1 MPKMVEMFAAAIL
14 VVTMVA
20 IVAIATGLLPSRA
33 GSKWPPTRSAGARRT
48 RRLIDSSHIRH
59 AQFGKG
65 SRRRELC
72 AYRCASPFS
81 RPAA

>member
-48 RRLIDSSHIRH
+48 RRLIDSRH

-65 SRRRELC
+65 NRNRMARIVRLSVCQTL
-72 AYRCASPFS
+72 
-81 RPAA
+81 